1 MSVVIIG
8 GNERMEYKY
17 REICKRYNCKSKIY
31 TKMASGLKEQIGR
44 PDMIILFTS
53 TVSHKMVRCAISEA
67 EKNNVLVERCH
78 SSSSSA
84 LKKILDKHCLNCP
97 LRLS

>member
-17 REICKRYNCKSKIY
+17 KEICKKYNCKSKVY

-44 PDMIILFTS
+44 PDIIILFTA
-53 TVSHKMVRCAISEA
+53 TVSHKMVKCAVSEA
-67 EKNNVLVERCH
+67 EKYNVQVERCH

-84 LKKILDKHCLNCP
+84 LTKILEKYC
-97 LRLS
+97 